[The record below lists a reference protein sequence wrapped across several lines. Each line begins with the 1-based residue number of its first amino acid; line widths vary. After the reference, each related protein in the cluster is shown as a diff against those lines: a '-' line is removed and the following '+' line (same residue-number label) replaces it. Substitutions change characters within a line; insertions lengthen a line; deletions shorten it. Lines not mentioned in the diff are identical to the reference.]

1 MEIKKAGIDDIET
14 IQKLAADVWPVA
26 YKDILSTAQLNYM
39 LQKFYSVNALQD
51 QILTKGHQ
59 FYLLI
64 DDNSIK
70 IGFAS
75 VSEESMDTFKLQKL
89 YVLPKQQGKSF
100 GKILLNEVISY
111 CRAKGGKSIILNV
124 NRHNKARF
132 FYEKCSFRIIKEVD
146 ISIGDDY
153 FMNDYVMELN
163 L

>member
-1 MEIKKAGIDDIET
+1 
-14 IQKLAADVWPVA
+14 
-26 YKDILSTAQLNYM
+26 
-39 LQKFYSVNALQD
+39 
-51 QILTKGHQ
+51 
-59 FYLLI
+59 
-64 DDNSIK
+64 
-70 IGFAS
+70 
-75 VSEESMDTFKLQKL
+75 
-89 YVLPKQQGKSF
+89 LPKQQGKSF